1 MTDVS
6 EQPQPPEE
14 DLDSLPL
21 EIDPIV
27 LPMARL
33 AVEAVS
39 ALKAEEISVLD
50 VEGRCSYC
58 DVLVLC
64 TGRADRH
71 VRAIAGNI
79 VQEHKRL
86 RGKPPLGVEGLAS
99 GKWVLVDLGDV
110 LVHVFDEA
118 ARGYYDVDGL
128 WMDARRIPFD
138 ELGLTDEGL
147 PLDEPEATPEP
158 PSAES

>member
-6 EQPQPPEE
+6 EQPEPEGL

-39 ALKAEEISVLD
+39 ALKAEEIRVLD

-79 VQEHKRL
+79 VQEHKRA
-86 RGKPPLGVEGLAS
+86 RGKPPLGVEGLA
-99 GKWVLVDLGDV
+99 GGRWVLVDLGDV
-110 LVHVFDEA
+110 LVHVFDDA
-118 ARGYYDVDGL
+118 SRGYYDVDGL
-128 WMDARRIPFD
+128 WMDARQIPFE

-147 PLDEPEATPEP
+147 PLDEPEAATEPEP
-158 PSAES
+158 SES